1 MRDIILLAAFFIM
14 YRFQKNEREKG
25 FQSYIN
31 IPRIQVNKSKLFNR
45 SLY

>member
-1 MRDIILLAAFFIM
+1 MRDIILLAAFFVM

-25 FQSYIN
+25 FQSYID
-31 IPRIQVNKSKLFNR
+31 IPRIQVIKSKLFNR